1 MRARVNS
8 RGLLQGAYRLL
19 LAAVLSC
26 LSPCAQGLAETGTAG
41 PGTAELSALVSEF
54 EMPSEALGGLDDG
67 DDLLLEDGRHVRV
80 KAADEDIMQ
89 AVARDPLH
97 LIRTAWHVGNRH
109 LPCEI
114 HADRLVLRYD
124 HVIAEMLEKLG
135 CEVTRLMGAFNPE
148 GGAYGHGRTH
158 GHDHGHSHGNGH
170 DHDGHNHTHGHSH
183 D

>member
-1 MRARVNS
+1 MLKATSITHSHDAPADTVTLCYDDRHRRRMAMTGDG
-8 RGLLQGAYRLL
+8 GLCF
-19 LAAVLSC
+19 VLD
-26 LSPCAQGLAETGTAG
+26 LAEAV
-41 PGTAELSALVSEF
+41 ELH
-54 EMPSEALGGLDDG
+54 DG

-114 HADRLVLRYD
+114 HADRLVLRFD

-135 CEVTRLMGAFNPE
+135 CEVTQLKGAFNPE

-158 GHDHGHSHGNGH
+158 GHDHAHDHGHSHGNGH
-170 DHDGHNHTHGHSH
+170 DHGGHGHTHGHSH